1 MTTSTHIPKR
11 YRVTSVTL
19 PPFSPLH
26 FPSIPL
32 IRPIHTSFFSPIRP
46 IRLISPI
53 SPIPKFPQNSI
64 PYVIGQPSNGLATA
78 SVKSPYPLAHEFLH
92 FFTSHLS
99 TTLPSPQ
106 SNKCNKVTQLCER
119 GTFRHRSYIL
129 LMCFRLF
136 CQHIQKLIFR
146 GWGKADVAVLVE

>member
-1 MTTSTHIPKR
+1 MTTSTHIPNR

-19 PPFSPLH
+19 TLLNLSFSCAIISS
-26 FPSIPL
+26 FVARDAIPD
-32 IRPIHTSFFSPIRP
+32 
-46 IRLISPI
+46 
-53 SPIPKFPQNSI
+53 FPQKSI
-64 PYVIGQPSNGLATA
+64 LYPLRQSCNGLATA
-78 SVKSPYPLAHEFLH
+78 SVKPRDPLAHEFLH

-136 CQHIQKLIFR
+136 CQRIQKLIFR